1 MLFSG
6 EGMLFLCKYLVN
18 YEKQSDMFS
27 RSTLFLAAAI
37 IALLMACSP
46 SGSFEEARESINIS
60 GLERHVMDLGSDQFM
75 GREPFTEGEKI
86 TVEYLADELRK
97 TGFEPAFGDSYFQEV
112 PMVKIRSV
120 LKDPVRIRSK
130 TGSIVLD
137 TPDDAAIISP
147 LEEEMVK
154 VEDSEIVFAG
164 FGIVA
169 PDYGWNDYENLDVK
183 GKTVIVLINDPGL
196 YTGDTALFK
205 SNEMTYYGRWTYKY
219 EEAARQGAE
228 GILII
233 HEPRGAGYSY
243 NIPRNSSVNPN
254 LYIGSGTGKCRFT
267 GWIAADKADMLLRE
281 SGYTTEDLRIKACG
295 RDFRGFH
302 LGMNIS
308 LEIRNSIEYN
318 SSVNVAGILRGT
330 LRPEE
335 SIVYTAHWDH
345 FGIGEPEN
353 GDSIFNGAVDNG
365 TSVAWELAIGK
376 AFSGLRN
383 KPERSIVLLFPTA
396 EEQGL
401 IGSLFYT
408 EHPVFPIEKT
418 VACLNNDL
426 LLPIGRMKDLMI
438 TGYGQSELDDYASEA
453 AEEQDRYVAADPNP
467 HTGMYFRSDHFSF
480 AKKGVPSLFARG
492 NTDSREHGKEWAAMM
507 EKDYLDNRYHRTA
520 DNYDPLT
527 WDLEGVAEDARLAF
541 TIGYRLSMSDSFPAW
556 KAGSEFKSLRE

>member
-1 MLFSG
+1 
-6 EGMLFLCKYLVN
+6 
-18 YEKQSDMFS
+18 MFS
-27 RSTLFLAAAI
+27 RSTLFLATAIAALI
-37 IALLMACSP
+37 MACSP
-46 SGSFEEARESINIS
+46 SGSFEAARESINVS
-60 GLERHVMDLGSDQFM
+60 DLERHVRDLGSDQFM

-86 TVEYLADELRK
+86 TVEYLAEELRK
-97 TGFEPAFGDSYFQEV
+97 IGFGPAFGDSYFQEV

-120 LKDPVRIRSK
+120 LKDPVRIKSK
-130 TGSIVLD
+130 TGYFALD
-137 TPDDAAIISP
+137 TPEDAAIISP
-147 LEEEMVK
+147 IEEEIVTVK
-154 VEDSEIVFAG
+154 ESEIVFAG

-169 PDYGWNDYENLDVK
+169 PDYAWNDYADLDVR
-183 GKTVIVLINDPGL
+183 GKTVVVLINDPGL
-196 YTGDTALFK
+196 YTGDTSLFK
-205 SNEMTYYGRWTYKY
+205 GNEMTYYGRWTYKY

-233 HEPRGAGYSY
+233 HEPKGAGYSY
-243 NIPRNSSVNPN
+243 NVPRNSSVNPN
-254 LYIGSGTGKCRFT
+254 LYIGSDTEKCRFT
-267 GWIAADKADMLLRE
+267 GWIASEKADMLLSE
-281 SGYTTEDLRIKACG
+281 SGYSTEDLRIKACE
-295 RDFRGFH
+295 RDFKGFA

-308 LEIRNSIEYN
+308 LEMRNSIEYN
-318 SSVNVAGILRGT
+318 TSVNVAGILRGT

-365 TSVAWELAIGK
+365 TSMAWELAIGK
-376 AFSGLRN
+376 AFSGLRK

-438 TGYGQSELDDYASEA
+438 TGYGQSELDDYAREA
-453 AEEQDRYVAADPNP
+453 AKEQDRYVAADPNP

-492 NTDSREHGKEWAAMM
+492 NTDSREHGKEWAAKM
-507 EKDYLDNRYHRTA
+507 ERDYIENKYHRPA

-541 TIGYRLSMSDSFPAW
+541 TIGYSLSMSGSYPRW
-556 KAGSEFKSLRE
+556 KPGSEFKSLRE

>member
-1 MLFSG
+1 ML
-6 EGMLFLCKYLVN
+6 
-18 YEKQSDMFS
+18 S
-27 RSTLFLAAAI
+27 RSTLFIVPALAAFI
-37 IALLMACSP
+37 TACSP
-46 SGSFEEARESINIS
+46 SGSFEEARESIS
-60 GLERHVMDLGSDQFM
+60 VSDLERLVRDIGSDQFM

-86 TVEYLADELRK
+86 TVEYLAEELRNI
-97 TGFEPAFGDSYFQEV
+97 GFEPAFGDSYFQEV

-120 LKDPVRIRSK
+120 VKDPARVKYKS
-130 TGSIVLD
+130 GSFVLN
-137 TPDDAAIISP
+137 TPEDAAIISP
-147 LEEEMVK
+147 LEEETVT
-154 VEDSEIVFAG
+154 VEESELIFAG

-169 PDYGWNDYENLDVK
+169 PDYGWNDYAGLDVR

-196 YTGDTALFK
+196 YTGDSSLFK
-205 SNEMTYYGRWTYKY
+205 GNEMTYYGRWTYKY

-233 HEPRGAGYSY
+233 HEPKGAGYSY
-243 NIPRNSSVNPN
+243 NVPRNSSVNPN
-254 LYIGSGTGKCRFT
+254 LYIGSDTEKCRFT
-267 GWIAADKADMLLRE
+267 GWIRSVQADRLLRE
-281 SGYTTEDLRIKACG
+281 SGHNTEELRTKACG
-295 RDFRGFH
+295 SDFRGFS

-308 LEIRNSIEYN
+308 LEISNTVEYN
-318 SSVNVAGILRGT
+318 SSRNVAGVLRGT

-353 GDSIFNGAVDNG
+353 TDSIFNGAVDNG
-365 TSVAWELAIGK
+365 TSMAWELAIGK
-376 AFSGLRN
+376 AFSGLRQ

-401 IGSLFYT
+401 TGSLFYT

-438 TGYGQSELDDYASEA
+438 TGYGQSDLDDYAREA
-453 AEEQDRYVAADPNP
+453 AEEQERYVAADPNP

-492 NTDSREHGKEWAAMM
+492 NTDSREHGKDWAAMM
-507 EKDYLDNRYHRTA
+507 EKDYLENRYHRPA

-541 TIGYRLSMSDSFPAW
+541 TIGWRLSMSDSFPAW
-556 KAGSEFKSLRE
+556 KPGSEFKSLRE